1 MDLFQEAQWF
11 MDYTGPDS
19 TSNDPNVPAP
29 KQDLYRRTWYNEFI
43 QPILVHPRVPRFGI
57 LEKDC
62 KENHC
67 AEIWDYRTN
76 PASEGYSPF
85 TLFSDIGDLVS
96 SCCYE
101 EEFQIALE
109 SHLNALHLFSLSPLY
124 QEVSDPC
131 RICIETNYTN
141 TITALHKTIG
151 PAFEALTGLLSLFAS
166 STTNNTVAQLTR
178 DIAAKTE
185 QLVDITAEDVDD
197 FFFYYVTRGVYATLG
212 ADAYLENYALLNETI
227 AQCEQ
232 GAIFG
237 LKCPPRTIDR
247 PCYL

>member
-1 MDLFQEAQWF
+1 M
-11 MDYTGPDS
+11 
-19 TSNDPNVPAP
+19 
-29 KQDLYRRTWYNEFI
+29 
-43 QPILVHPRVPRFGI
+43 
-57 LEKDC
+57 
-62 KENHC
+62 
-67 AEIWDYRTN
+67 
-76 PASEGYSPF
+76 
-85 TLFSDIGDLVS
+85 
-96 SCCYE
+96 
-101 EEFQIALE
+101 
-109 SHLNALHLFSLSPLY
+109 
-124 QEVSDPC
+124 SDPC

-151 PAFEALTGLLSLFAS
+151 PAFEALTILLSLFAS

-247 PCYL
+247 ATAEESLRKHADTAFSSITTAGAPFPLWSKGDGTGYLFEDTLPVGGSGINMSADMESLFQYVASPPEAGEHGDPTSDTWQALVETNPIYAYVAVTLCGECCRCGYIRLKA